1 MLGTDQC
8 SGATAMFET
17 FFKLTRPEAGH
28 RKKIMILTLLTFIA
42 LC

>member
-1 MLGTDQC
+1 
-8 SGATAMFET
+8 MFET
-17 FFKLTRPEAGH
+17 FFKLNSSEAGH

>member
-1 MLGTDQC
+1 
-8 SGATAMFET
+8 MFQT
-17 FFKLTRPEAGH
+17 FFNLTNTQAGH